1 MSKLLVIFVIAF
13 SIFIGA
19 FREDEH
25 HNHFLNGVN
34 TDEPIKISG
43 EFLRESIYNYISCL
57 DEGFDMIDNT
67 IPVLGGFKNFN
78 YERVYNKVMNNREFI
93 KHTVSDGENLDEIIK
108 KHNINI
114 DDIDNFRRV
123 VKEKNKDKVSHT
135 YNIKSGDVL
144 LVPSEK

>member
-1 MSKLLVIFVIAF
+1 M
-13 SIFIGA
+13 
-19 FREDEH
+19 
-25 HNHFLNGVN
+25 
-34 TDEPIKISG
+34 
-43 EFLRESIYNYISCL
+43 
-57 DEGFDMIDNT
+57 
-67 IPVLGGFKNFN
+67 
-78 YERVYNKVMNNREFI
+78 EFI